1 MINVTIHFGFHGT
14 VPIFNDVSQKTL
26 SVLPGRPFVPFWLGV
41 PHLSRFAHLCS
52 RVLTHRLPKISRE
65 FICIYEQIAGGRRS
79 APSPLGEL
87 TTLPQTRKSE
97 PDGSGLCGSHATI
110 RTFGVRPGLRCRN
123 SKRVV
128 RRYIDFYCSLGCDVI
143 LTSVWGAGVGRRMA
157 GIVRV

>member
-1 MINVTIHFGFHGT
+1 VINVTIHFGFRGT
-14 VPIFNDVSQKTL
+14 VPIFNDVSQKTQF
-26 SVLPGRPFVPFWLGV
+26 SRDA
-41 PHLSRFAHLCS
+41 HLSRFGLVS
-52 RVLTHRLPKISRE
+52 RICPDLPISAVVCLR
-65 FICIYEQIAGGRRS
+65 IGGQKLAESLSVYTNKSLGADAPPRPRWGSSRRS
-79 APSPLGEL
+79 
-87 TTLPQTRKSE
+87 QTRKSE

-143 LTSVWGAGVGRRMA
+143 LTSVWCAGVGRRMA